1 VETAAGR
8 YGGAW
13 VEAVAARTRQ
23 VADGY
28 RQAGMSAAEVAARFA
43 DPQGQPALD
52 SPGGRDVVRGLPAD
66 VCGTLNTAQGRAGVQ
81 AVVGDVVAPR
91 FTRDRAAIAGAVGGA
106 VGLPRERQG
115 DPAGDAAAALS
126 ARPEDLGGYYG
137 SVGRFVALARGR
149 GLDGATARQVV
160 AGAAGGR
167 RVDAQVADT
176 LHRAGLG
183 EHEARGL
190 IRAAQ
195 LLPERLEITAAELPV
210 AA

>member
-1 VETAAGR
+1 
-8 YGGAW
+8 
-13 VEAVAARTRQ
+13 
-23 VADGY
+23 
-28 RQAGMSAAEVAARFA
+28 
-43 DPQGQPALD
+43 
-52 SPGGRDVVRGLPAD
+52 VVQGLPAN

-91 FTRDRAAIAGAVGGA
+91 FTRDRAAIARAVGGA
-106 VGLPRERQG
+106 VGLPREQQG

-149 GLDGATARQVV
+149 GLDGATTRQVA

-167 RVDAQVADT
+167 RVTPQVADA
-176 LHRAGLG
+176 LRQAGVG
-183 EHEARGL
+183 DHEARSL

-195 LLPERLEITAAELPV
+195 LLPERLQITAAELPV
-210 AA
+210 AG